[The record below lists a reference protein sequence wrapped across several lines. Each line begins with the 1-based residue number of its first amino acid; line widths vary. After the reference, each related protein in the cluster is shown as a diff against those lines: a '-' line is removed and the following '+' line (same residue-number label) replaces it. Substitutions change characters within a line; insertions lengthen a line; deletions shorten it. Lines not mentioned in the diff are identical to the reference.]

1 MKTRLSQG
9 CSGQFR
15 GKLPMQGNVSPA
27 ERSFSMQIIRYLNGV
42 PLSGAMPPLVL
53 PFSLP
58 RQHVPLPRPARS
70 AILKAEERSPGK
82 GKP

>member
-1 MKTRLSQG
+1 LQWAVSGKTSDA
-9 CSGQFR
+9 GQC
-15 GKLPMQGNVSPA
+15 SPA

-58 RQHVPLPRPARS
+58 RQHVPLPPRARS

>member
-1 MKTRLSQG
+1 
-9 CSGQFR
+9 
-15 GKLPMQGNVSPA
+15 
-27 ERSFSMQIIRYLNGV
+27 MQIIRYLNGV

-53 PFSLP
+53 SF
-58 RQHVPLPRPARS
+58 PLPRPARS

>member
-1 MKTRLSQG
+1 
-9 CSGQFR
+9 
-15 GKLPMQGNVSPA
+15 
-27 ERSFSMQIIRYLNGV
+27 MQIIRYLNGV

-53 PFSLP
+53 SFPLP
-58 RQHVPLPRPARS
+58 RQHVPLARS

>member
-1 MKTRLSQG
+1 
-9 CSGQFR
+9 
-15 GKLPMQGNVSPA
+15 
-27 ERSFSMQIIRYLNGV
+27 MQIIRYLNGV

-53 PFSLP
+53 P
-58 RQHVPLPRPARS
+58 RQHVPLPPRARS

>member
-1 MKTRLSQG
+1 
-9 CSGQFR
+9 
-15 GKLPMQGNVSPA
+15 
-27 ERSFSMQIIRYLNGV
+27 MQIIRYLNCV

-58 RQHVPLPRPARS
+58 RQHVPLPPRARS

>member
-1 MKTRLSQG
+1 
-9 CSGQFR
+9 
-15 GKLPMQGNVSPA
+15 MQGNVPPA

-58 RQHVPLPRPARS
+58 R
-70 AILKAEERSPGK
+70 
-82 GKP
+82 

>member
-1 MKTRLSQG
+1 
-9 CSGQFR
+9 
-15 GKLPMQGNVSPA
+15 
-27 ERSFSMQIIRYLNGV
+27 MQIIRYLNGV
-42 PLSGAMPPLVL
+42 PLAMPPLVL

-58 RQHVPLPRPARS
+58 RQHVPLPPRARS